1 MLFEYKD
8 NGNCCILRRGL
19 NDVLLEES
27 SADTRCRLYENG
39 IVAMGDL
46 EVVAELL
53 DVCQMCLVSAESSRR
68 PRKFGIR
75 HRPQE

>member
-27 SADTRCRLYENG
+27 SADTRWRCK
-39 IVAMGDL
+39 
-46 EVVAELL
+46 
-53 DVCQMCLVSAESSRR
+53 
-68 PRKFGIR
+68 PRKALIEAIDFR
-75 HRPQE
+75 CNLMFLARPDGSRVYMRTALWLWGTWK